1 MYVGKRRRT
10 VALAV
15 LLAAMLGLAACG
27 SQGGPAR
34 TGQPAA
40 GEVSGAEGS
49 PAEGDAPEAEESPAE
64 GDASETEGSTRGPE
78 GSPAQGDASQ
88 ESEEVPGPEGS
99 LAEGDN
105 RGSEAAAQDDGAVR
119 EELTALE
126 VVRLMGNG
134 INLGNTMEAYG
145 RAHLGTDAR
154 PTQYETFWGQPVTP
168 REMLEGMKA
177 AGFDTLRLPVAWTN
191 MMDFESG
198 DYTID
203 PAYLDRVEEIV
214 GYARSAGMYVIIN
227 DHWDGGWWGMFGS
240 ASQETRSRAME
251 LYKSM
256 WTQVGERFRD
266 YSDYV
271 IFESGNEELGFR
283 LNDTDIAQDSGTLS
297 DGECY
302 VQTNRI
308 NQVFVDTIRATGGNN
323 ASRFLL
329 IAGFGTD
336 VRGTC
341 DSRYK
346 MPEDTAADKLLVSVH
361 YYDPS
366 GYCINTSLSKWGT
379 RQEYQAMNDTLAM
392 MERFTRQ
399 GYGVVIGEYGVLI
412 EDPERGLKENAGEYV
427 RNFLNNC
434 DLYGYCPVLWDCNNL
449 YSRDN
454 CALIDE
460 EMAGLYAAHSLKV
473 QAGQSGEDIAAQA
486 REEMEEALANAR
498 EGAGVDDGTAL
509 AWIMF
514 NSSDWSVQYS
524 VGDNYNPESLSAG
537 IVATDV
543 EVTGEGTYTVAL
555 DFTGVSGGHALST
568 GFSALAIANGEK
580 LFPGYY
586 VEIQEILVNGQPY
599 EIKGQPYTCS
609 DDGNVTR
616 VNLYNAWIT
625 QVSGGARVRQDDGRE
640 LSPRL
645 LDADTL
651 GEVESLSVT
660 FDYVKGP

>member
-154 PTQYETFWGQPVTP
+154 PTQYETFWGQPVTT

-227 DHWDGGWWGMFGS
+227 DHWDGG
-240 ASQETRSRAME
+240 
-251 LYKSM
+251 
-256 WTQVGERFRD
+256 
-266 YSDYV
+266 
-271 IFESGNEELGFR
+271 
-283 LNDTDIAQDSGTLS
+283 
-297 DGECY
+297 
-302 VQTNRI
+302 
-308 NQVFVDTIRATGGNN
+308 
-323 ASRFLL
+323 
-329 IAGFGTD
+329 
-336 VRGTC
+336 
-341 DSRYK
+341 
-346 MPEDTAADKLLVSVH
+346 
-361 YYDPS
+361 
-366 GYCINTSLSKWGT
+366 
-379 RQEYQAMNDTLAM
+379 
-392 MERFTRQ
+392 
-399 GYGVVIGEYGVLI
+399 
-412 EDPERGLKENAGEYV
+412 
-427 RNFLNNC
+427 
-434 DLYGYCPVLWDCNNL
+434 
-449 YSRDN
+449 
-454 CALIDE
+454 
-460 EMAGLYAAHSLKV
+460 
-473 QAGQSGEDIAAQA
+473 
-486 REEMEEALANAR
+486 
-498 EGAGVDDGTAL
+498 
-509 AWIMF
+509 
-514 NSSDWSVQYS
+514 
-524 VGDNYNPESLSAG
+524 
-537 IVATDV
+537 
-543 EVTGEGTYTVAL
+543 
-555 DFTGVSGGHALST
+555 
-568 GFSALAIANGEK
+568 
-580 LFPGYY
+580 
-586 VEIQEILVNGQPY
+586 
-599 EIKGQPYTCS
+599 
-609 DDGNVTR
+609 
-616 VNLYNAWIT
+616 
-625 QVSGGARVRQDDGRE
+625 
-640 LSPRL
+640 
-645 LDADTL
+645 
-651 GEVESLSVT
+651 
-660 FDYVKGP
+660 